1 MTSCGIWLGPRRLAV
16 ALRDHHGVERFLS
29 VSPSDEA
36 RDAFLAYLVALA
48 PVTLVLADSAGMRS
62 DPVVTNAAS
71 VADIYLTPQALLD
84 GILATV
90 CGKASP
96 RRRAQVLARLPSS
109 PLRPYLHRIP
119 ATPRPASRQIPL
131 L

>member
-1 MTSCGIWLGPRRLAV
+1 MTSCGIWLGPRRLVVAV
-16 ALRDHHGVERFLS
+16 RDHHGVERFLS

-36 RDAFLAYLVALA
+36 RDAFLAYLVSLA

-62 DPVVTNAAS
+62 DPVVAGAAS
-71 VADIYLTPQALLD
+71 IADIYLTPKALFD
-84 GILATV
+84 GILTTA

-109 PLRPYLHRIP
+109 PLRAYLHRISAAP
-119 ATPRPASRQIPL
+119 KPASRQIPL